1 MDLSEKERNVLDYQL
16 NGLPRKDSDRR
27 STIFDFATTSDKAVL
42 LVSFICAVIG
52 GILNPFIAV
61 R

>member
-1 MDLSEKERNVLDYQL
+1 MDLSEKERNILDRQL
-16 NGLPRKDSDRR
+16 NGLPPKDPDHR
-27 STIFDFATTSDKAVL
+27 STIFEYATSFDKIVL
-42 LVSFICAVIG
+42 LISSICAVIG

>member
-1 MDLSEKERNVLDYQL
+1 MDLSEKERNILDYQL
-16 NGLPRKDSDRR
+16 NGLPPLDPGRR
-27 STIFDFATTSDKAVL
+27 RTIFEYATAFDKTVL

-61 R
+61 